1 MPKRTTYLLGILL
14 FVGIAAGIAS
24 GQASSDDAARI
35 AKLEQAVSEAKGSA
49 DNSWMLMSSALV
61 LMMTGPGLA
70 LFYGGL
76 VRRKN
81 VLATMMQ
88 SFTMMAVITVLWAV
102 VGYSLSFGP
111 GNSFIGG
118 LHHIFLHG
126 VGTQPDPDY
135 SGTIPHQSFMVF
147 Q

>member
-1 MPKRTTYLLGILL
+1 MSSAKRLFRVILAAL
-14 FVGIAAGIAS
+14 FLCCAVHAALAQGTP
-24 GQASSDDAARI
+24 SDADRI
-35 AKLEQAVSEAKGSA
+35 AKLEQAAADAKSSA

-88 SFTMMAVITVLWAV
+88 SFTMMAIITVLWAIV
-102 VGYSLSFGP
+102 
-111 GNSFIGG
+111 
-118 LHHIFLHG
+118 
-126 VGTQPDPDY
+126 
-135 SGTIPHQSFMVF
+135 
-147 Q
+147 